1 MSGKFIY
8 MQFAIMLFA
17 SSSAYGE
24 IGYFLQDT
32 TTDKNIKLSEV
43 EISRRFNPVKIVP
56 GKLSYQVSKN
66 TVGSSGNVLELLRK
80 MPGVTILPNGKI
92 SLNGQAGVQLL
103 IDGKTNF
110 IDGENLINFLS
121 SMPAS
126 YLDIVE
132 LITQPDAG
140 MDANGDAR
148 FINLKRAI
156 RSSNGI
162 NVLLSTNAE
171 QGIYNRNYHTITV
184 AANMHK
190 LNISNTYSYA
200 NGIDLINVNSA
211 RYLSNAINTGNN
223 TLRLDMDAIRKK
235 KYSNHYY
242 NGTLDY
248 RPNDKIKMG
257 TYLLLSDQERT
268 KEETVGSAFFYSR
281 PLADSTIA
289 TSNGLRHHFKNFSTG
304 VHFIVQFRAG
314 SKWENYLDRQQV
326 KQTETQHQLLD
337 KFIEDG
343 APGSLEQQLRGET
356 GGKVDITTMQ
366 SKYMLE
372 IQPNIAVSF
381 GGKFTQVGMRTN
393 SFYQEANN
401 KNWQK
406 RPDLINAFDHEERL
420 KALFMQARYNPSDLL
435 QVDLGLRYEDAAF
448 NSSTANGQGID
459 LTIVRAYRNFF
470 PNLTMTYAL
479 ENKQKLSVNYH
490 RRVNRPN
497 FKDLSPFIEVND
509 PYLYEKGNP
518 ALKPEF
524 VNNMEFTWLFKD
536 FYSLQLFYSLRQDA
550 ISKSYN
556 LDDYKRTVVMPMNLK
571 HASSI
576 GLRVNA
582 TSISPTQNWNIQVN
596 GNLIYKYFEWV
607 TANDVH
613 RNRQLTPAL
622 QVQSNI
628 KLPFKVNLDVN
639 CFWNGATADG
649 QATMASLWS
658 ANSGLRKT
666 FLQDKFTLYIYAN
679 DLFKTNRPK
688 IIFNSD
694 FMEGKYR
701 ESYDS
706 RAVGINLSYRLHRG
720 KKSNLKSDHANDRLE
735 ENSRINY

>member
-1 MSGKFIY
+1 

-17 SSSAYGE
+17 SGSVYGE
-24 IGYFLQDT
+24 TGCFLKDT
-32 TTDKNIKLSEV
+32 TTNKNIKLSEV
-43 EISRRFNPVKIVP
+43 EVSRRFNPIKIVP

-66 TVGSSGNVLELLRK
+66 SAGSSGNVLELLRK

-110 IDGENLINFLS
+110 IDGENLINFLG

-126 YLDIVE
+126 SLDMVE

-140 MDANGDAR
+140 IDANGDAR
-148 FINLKRAI
+148 FINLKRAN

-162 NVLLSTNAE
+162 DVFLSTNTE
-171 QGIYNRNYHTITV
+171 QGKYNRSYQTITV
-184 AANMHK
+184 AANIHK

-200 NGIDLINVNSA
+200 NGTDLVDVNST
-211 RYLSNAINTGNN
+211 RYLSNVANTVNN

-242 NGTLDY
+242 NGVLDY
-248 RPNDKIKMG
+248 RPNDKVKMG
-257 TYLLLSDQERT
+257 TYVLFTDYERT
-268 KEETVGSAFFYSR
+268 KAETVGSNFFNSHSQ
-281 PLADSTIA
+281 ADSTIA
-289 TSNGLRHHFKNFSTG
+289 TSNALQHHFKNFSTG
-304 VHFIVQFRAG
+304 VHFIVQLSGG
-314 SKWENYLDRQQV
+314 SKWENYLDRQHF
-326 KQTETQHQLLD
+326 KQAEAQHQLLD
-337 KFIEDG
+337 KFIG
-343 APGSLEQQLRGET
+343 NGTSGSLQQELSGET
-356 GGKVDITTMQ
+356 GGKVNITTMQ
-366 SKYMLE
+366 SKYILDVR
-372 IQPNIAVSF
+372 PDIAFSF

-393 SFYQEANN
+393 SFYQESNN

-406 RPDLINAFDHEERL
+406 RPDLTSEFGHEERF
-420 KALFMQARYNPSDLL
+420 KALFIQARYNPADLL

-448 NSSTANGQGID
+448 NSKTESDQGID
-459 LTIVRAYRNFF
+459 LTIVRSYKNFF
-470 PNLTMTYAL
+470 PNLTMTYTL
-479 ENKQKLSVNYH
+479 ENEQKFSVNYH

-497 FKDLSPFIEVND
+497 FKDLSPFIEIND

-524 VNNMEFTWLFKD
+524 LNNMELTWLFKNS
-536 FYSLQLFYSLRQDA
+536 YSLQLFYSLRQDA

-556 LDDYKRTVVMPMNLK
+556 LDEYKRTVVMPMNLK

-582 TSISPTQNWNIQVN
+582 TSISPMQNWNIQAN

-607 TANDVH
+607 TTNDVH
-613 RNRQLTPAL
+613 QNRQLTPAL
-622 QVQSNI
+622 QVQNNI

-639 CFWNGATADG
+639 CFWNGSTAEG

-658 ANSGLRKT
+658 ANAGLRKT
-666 FLQDKFTLYIYAN
+666 FLQDQFTLYIYAN

-688 IIFNSD
+688 IIFGSD

-720 KKSNLKSDHANDRLE
+720 KKGNLKSDHANDRLE